1 MREALNSCPEYKCNT
16 IMQDNNDKL
25 QPFTNSKIGYEDS
38 SLLCNLRRSA
48 VKTDT
53 YSFLM
58 MGRLSDI

>member
-1 MREALNSCPEYKCNT
+1 
-16 IMQDNNDKL
+16 MQDNNDKL

-48 VKTDT
+48 AKTDT